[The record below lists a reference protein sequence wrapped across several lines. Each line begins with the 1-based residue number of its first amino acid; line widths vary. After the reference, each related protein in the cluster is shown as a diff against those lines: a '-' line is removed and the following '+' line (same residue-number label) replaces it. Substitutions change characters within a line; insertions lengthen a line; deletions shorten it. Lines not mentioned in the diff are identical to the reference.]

1 MSSARTLSMIRFLRG
16 TSPKRARRK
25 LPKQL
30 PPRPIELAYYR
41 EIQRLVVKPI
51 VKILDQVARAI
62 VRETML
68 ARGEGFRADAL
79 TDAARE
85 AVRRMVDAYKPGK
98 LEAAAKRFA
107 ERTDDWNKKE
117 LGKQVSAA
125 MSVSLDKME
134 LRTQNRVPAFVAE
147 NVALIK
153 TIPERATERVEKLI
167 DEALRTGMRPETL
180 ADRLQEAAEISDSD
194 AMRIARDQIGKLN
207 AQVNE
212 DRQRALGVKRAI
224 WRTVGDNR
232 VRDEHAA
239 LEGQE
244 FDLDQGI
251 DGIWPGSEIQCRCF
265 SEPVFDFL
273 NEDE

>member
-1 MSSARTLSMIRFLRG
+1 MNSARTLAMIRFLG
-16 TSPKRARRK
+16 ATKPRRK
-25 LPKQL
+25 RMPKQL

-41 EIQRLVVKPI
+41 EIQRSGLGRM
-51 VKILDQVARAI
+51 VKILYQAIPSI
-62 VRETML
+62 VRQTML

-85 AVRRMVDAYKPGK
+85 AVRKMVDAFKPAR

-125 MSVSLDKME
+125 MSVPLEKLE

-147 NVALIK
+147 NVSLIK
-153 TIPERATERVEKLI
+153 TIPERATERVEKLVS
-167 DEALRTGMRPETL
+167 EALETGMRPETL
-180 ADRLQEAAEISDSD
+180 AERLQEAADVSESD

-232 VRDEHAA
+232 VRDEHEA
-239 LEGQE
+239 LDGQE
-244 FDLDQGI
+244 FDLDTGI

-273 NEDE
+273 NEDT